1 MENYD
6 RQQDG
11 GNFGEAKEDV
21 LPIRSTA
28 RQFRRTPGTATG
40 GGLLKLLAGETL
52 VKGARKCPRY

>member
-1 MENYD
+1 VGREKEQAMENYD

-40 GGLLKLLAGETL
+40 GEGYSNFLQEKLS
-52 VKGARKCPRY
+52 